1 MNLVSIKKLDS
12 LKILLSSN
20 QKQKKLKKDNITLN
34 LLSIRASS
42 QEHEFSIN
50 II

>member
-20 QKQKKLKKDNITLN
+20 QKQKKLKKITL
-34 LLSIRASS
+34 L
-42 QEHEFSIN
+42 
-50 II
+50 

>member
-20 QKQKKLKKDNITLN
+20 QKQKKLKKITL
-34 LLSIRASS
+34 
-42 QEHEFSIN
+42 F
-50 II
+50 